1 MNVFTEHPHAVGE
14 TYFEHMRFALRFGTR
29 MLVGGLAA
37 IVHAVFPF
45 LCITTASR
53 INDEL
58 VAKRAVSRTAT
69 PPLGR

>member
-14 TYFEHMRFALRFGTR
+14 TYLQHMRFALKFGAR
-29 MLVGGLAA
+29 MLIGGIAA

-58 VAKRAVSRTAT
+58 AVMRTVSRTAT
-69 PPLGR
+69 SPLGR

>member
-1 MNVFTEHPHAVGE
+1 MKVFTEHPHSVGE
-14 TYFEHMRFALRFGTR
+14 TYFEHMRFALRFGAR
-29 MLVGGLAA
+29 MLIGGLAA

-58 VAKRAVSRTAT
+58 AVMRTVARVAT
-69 PPLGR
+69 RPLE